1 MSLSADNYRE
11 NAVCRIRQTAFSYIQ
26 KLLVFI
32 LALLI
37 CNTAG
42 GLASRLAGSLAL
54 TASARLYAL
63 RKVTCFNRLDSFHS
77 RNLLIKHI
85 LHYTTF
91 FFVCQWVLIFYDKD
105 ERKFSAGRTDF
116 NAGHQ
121 KPIRF

>member
-11 NAVCRIRQTAFSYIQ
+11 NAACRIRQTAFSYIQ

-37 CNTAG
+37 CNTAR

-54 TASARLYAL
+54 AASACLHTL

-85 LHYTTF
+85 WYYITY
-91 FFVCQWVLIFYDKD
+91 FFVCQWFLLFYGKD
-105 ERKFSAGRTDF
+105 ERKFSSGRTDI
-116 NAGHQ
+116 NAE
-121 KPIRF
+121 